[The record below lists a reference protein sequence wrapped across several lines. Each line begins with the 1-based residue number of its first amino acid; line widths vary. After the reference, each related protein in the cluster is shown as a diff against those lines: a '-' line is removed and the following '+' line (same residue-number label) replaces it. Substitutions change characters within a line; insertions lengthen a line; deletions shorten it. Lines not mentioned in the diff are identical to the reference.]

1 MKDKLV
7 RGVRQ
12 LLPAKATSSLEE
24 IYRKGRA
31 KVVAARYGFPARD
44 LKVIAVTGTNGK
56 TTTACYINEI
66 LKASGLTTALFS
78 TAVIEVA
85 GERRL
90 NDLNMT
96 VASVSQ
102 MQQFF
107 KSAKKADADYV
118 IIEAA
123 SHALHQHKLSGLTI
137 ECAVMTNL
145 TQDHLDYHH
154 TMEEYA
160 ATKARLFALQPRFM
174 VLNADD
180 EWFDYFNK
188 FEAGEHKMTY
198 GTSQE
203 ADCQI
208 RSVKLYRRGS
218 EAQLLIDKHTILE
231 LATSLPGKYNVYN
244 MTAAAVASYLMYIK
258 LDAIRDGIANLEGI
272 PGRFEYVD
280 IDKPYNV
287 VVDYAHTPD
296 GLEKLLEAGRSVAKN
311 RVILVF
317 GACGDRD
324 KTKRPIM
331 GQIAV
336 RGADRIILTD
346 EESYYEDP
354 QQIRDM
360 IREGIEEAGGNA
372 KTDEIADRREAIA
385 KAMSIA
391 RKGDVIFVTGM
402 GHEQFRIVNGERLPW
417 NDGDVV
423 REIAGIKSSQTP
435 EPDES
440 STQKEPVDEQPA
452 PQNDN

>member
-1 MKDKLV
+1 MKEKLAKGMRRV
-7 RGVRQ
+7 
-12 LLPAKATSSLEE
+12 LPAGATRLLEE
-24 IYRKGRA
+24 FYRKGRA
-31 KVVAARYGFPARD
+31 KAVAARYGFPARD

-56 TTTACYINEI
+56 TTTAGYINEI
-66 LKASGLTTALFS
+66 LKAAGLTTALFS

-85 GERRL
+85 GKRRL

-96 VASVSQ
+96 VASVAE
-102 MQQFF
+102 MQRFF
-107 KSAKKADADYV
+107 REAKKADADYV
-118 IIEAA
+118 IVEAA

-160 ATKARLFALQPRFM
+160 ATKARLFALNPRYV

-180 EWFDYFNK
+180 QWYDYFNK
-188 FEAGEHKMTY
+188 FDAGEHKMSY
-198 GTSQE
+198 GTSAD

-218 EAQLLIDKHTILE
+218 EAQLLVDKHTILE
-231 LATSLPGKYNVYN
+231 LATALPGKYNVYN
-244 MTAAAVASYLMYIK
+244 MTAAAVAAYLMYIK

-272 PGRFEYVD
+272 PGRFEYID
-280 IDKPYNV
+280 LDKPYSV

-324 KTKRPIM
+324 KAKRPLM
-331 GQIAV
+331 GEIAV
-336 RGADRIILTD
+336 KGADRIILTD
-346 EESYYEDP
+346 EESYSEDP
-354 QQIRDM
+354 AVIRDM
-360 IREGIEEAGGNA
+360 IREGIEKAGGSA
-372 KTDEIADRREAIA
+372 KTEEIADRREAIE
-385 KAMSIA
+385 KAMKIA

-402 GHEQFRIVNGERLPW
+402 GHEQYRIVNGDRQPW
-417 NDGDVV
+417 NDGQVV
-423 REIAGIKSSQTP
+423 QDIAGL
-435 EPDES
+435 
-440 STQKEPVDEQPA
+440 
-452 PQNDN
+452 PQADISVAQ